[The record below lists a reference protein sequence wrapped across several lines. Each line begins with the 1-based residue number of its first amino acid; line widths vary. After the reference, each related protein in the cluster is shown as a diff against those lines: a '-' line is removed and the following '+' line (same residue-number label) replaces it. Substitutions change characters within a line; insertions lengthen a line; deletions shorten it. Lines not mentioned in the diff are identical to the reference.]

1 MKPALQRGLWLWA
14 GLLAVLLCLLFLPL
28 PPAGRGAGAGVV
40 VIIVIIGLLYT
51 GRQPVDTGVARF
63 SGLPEEPYR
72 LPVVLVCGETADW
85 PGDSAIYQTAQ
96 GCWLR
101 VDDGRAL
108 CHFAR
113 ELLGARPAWAGQL
126 AVMIC
131 INPQQYAH
139 NTALAPLLHELRW
152 QMNRL
157 RQETRQAVPLLLSTR
172 IAGQAVTEPVWQAV
186 LPGKPVQV
194 WQEGCAP
201 CGVPVWTAQ
210 DESGARLQQQ
220 AMLNCLADWFSQ
232 HISPLFSAENPDVPP
247 VLPYAVL
254 LHQGRSMGG
263 IVEHACWAYWLR
275 QQTALDRAAG
285 RVPADERTGFP
296 LPDFVLPLLPK
307 GHALTPRQLAG
318 RYALTLFTVAAM
330 IALCSSGW
338 HNRQLLQ
345 RTAFDIRHYYA
356 IAMQDDAP
364 KAQAVAVL
372 QAHASQLDNWSR
384 NGEPLR
390 LGLGLY
396 QGGRLRLP
404 LLHAIKSYVP
414 PLPPSEPIPTP
425 VPNIIRLDSLSL
437 FDVGSAQ
444 LKPGSTKVLV
454 NALVG
459 IKARPGRL
467 IVVAGHTD
475 DTGDAASN
483 QQLSLKRAEAVRNW
497 MRDTGAVPESCFAVQ
512 GYGES
517 RPHDTND
524 TEAGR
529 AANRRV
535 EISLVPQ
542 ANACQVTGATTVSPA
557 LGDALTQKMEK

>member
-28 PPAGRGAGAGVV
+28 PVVARRVSMGVVMVMVIPGFIRAGR
-40 VIIVIIGLLYT
+40 
-51 GRQPVDTGVARF
+51 RPVDASALRF
-63 SGLPEEPYR
+63 TGLPEEPYR
-72 LPVVLVCGETADW
+72 LPVVLVCGEKADW
-85 PGDSAIYQTAQ
+85 PGKSAVYQTSQ

-101 VDDGRAL
+101 VEEGREL
-108 CHFAR
+108 RHVVR
-113 ELLGARPAWAGQL
+113 ELLWQRPAWAGQL
-126 AVMIC
+126 AVMVC
-131 INPQQYAH
+131 VNPQQHVYD
-139 NTALAPLLHELRW
+139 TALASRLYELRW
-152 QMNRL
+152 QMSRL
-157 RQETRQAVPLLLSTR
+157 RQETCQAVPLLLSCR
-172 IAGQAVTEPVWQAV
+172 IAGQAVTEPVWQAA
-186 LPGKPVQV
+186 LPGEPVHV
-194 WQEGCAP
+194 WREGCAP
-201 CGVPVWTAQ
+201 CSSTYWTAQ

-220 AMLNCLADWFSQ
+220 AMLNSLADWFSQ
-232 HISPLFSAENPDVPP
+232 YISPAFTAENPDVPP

-254 LHQGRSMGG
+254 LYQGRAMAGL
-263 IVEHACWAYWLR
+263 VEDAHWADWLR
-275 QQTALDRAAG
+275 QRTTLDQVAG
-285 RVPADERTGFP
+285 WVPAEESVAFP

-307 GHALTPRQLAG
+307 GHALTPRQRVG
-318 RYALTLFTVAAM
+318 CHALMLFTLAA
-330 IALCSSGW
+330 IAALCSSGW

-356 IAMQDDAP
+356 IAMRDSEP

-372 QAHASQLDNWSR
+372 RTHMTQLDNWSR

-396 QGGRLRLP
+396 LGGRLRLP
-404 LLHAIKSYVP
+404 LLNAIKNYVP
-414 PLPPSEPIPTP
+414 PLSPPEPKNAPAP
-425 VPNIIRLDSLSL
+425 KIIRLDSLAL
-437 FDVGSAQ
+437 FDVGRHQ

-483 QQLSLKRAEAVRNW
+483 QQLSLRRAESVRNW

-542 ANACQVTGATTVSPA
+542 ANACQVTGATPVSPA
-557 LGDALTQKMEK
+557 LGDALTPTMEK

>member
-14 GLLAVLLCLLFLPL
+14 GLLAVMLCLLFLPL
-28 PPAGRGAGAGVV
+28 PPAARGAGVGVV
-40 VIIVIIGLLYT
+40 IVIVIIGLIRV
-51 GRQPVDTGVARF
+51 GRQPVDAGSLRF
-63 SGLPEEPYR
+63 SGLPEASYR
-72 LPVVLVCGETADW
+72 LPIVLVCGEKADW
-85 PGDSAIYQTAQ
+85 PGNSATYQTSQ

-101 VDDGRAL
+101 VDEGVELR
-108 CHFAR
+108 HIVR
-113 ELLGARPAWAGQL
+113 ELLCLRPSWAGQL

-131 INPQQYAH
+131 VNPQQYEH
-139 NTALAPLLHELRW
+139 TTALAPRLYELRW
-152 QMNRL
+152 QINRL
-157 RQETRQAVPLLLSTR
+157 RRETRQTVPLLLSSR
-172 IAGQAVTEPVWQAV
+172 IAGQTVTEPVWQAV
-186 LPGKPVQV
+186 LPGGLVRV
-194 WQEGCAP
+194 WQEDYAP
-201 CGVPVWTAQ
+201 CSVPVWTAQ

-220 AMLNCLADWFSQ
+220 VMLNSLASWFSQ
-232 HISPLFSAENPDVPP
+232 HVSSVFTAESPDIPTI
-247 VLPYAVL
+247 LPCAVL
-254 LHQGRSMGG
+254 FHQGRSMADTAK
-263 IVEHACWAYWLR
+263 HTCWAHWLQ
-275 QQTALDRAAG
+275 QQTGLVQVAG
-285 RVPADERTGFP
+285 WMPADEHSALP

-307 GHALTPRQLAG
+307 G
-318 RYALTLFTVAAM
+318 YALTAPQRAGSHAFILLTLAA
-330 IALCSSGW
+330 IAALCSSGW

-356 IAMQDDAP
+356 IAMQDDEP
-364 KAQAVAVL
+364 KARAVAVL
-372 QAHASQLDNWSR
+372 RAHASQLDNWAR

-404 LLHAIKSYVP
+404 LLNAIRSYVP
-414 PLPPSEPIPTP
+414 PLPSSIPAP
-425 VPNIIRLDSLSL
+425 KPAPNIIRLNSLSL

-459 IKARPGRL
+459 IKAKPGWL

-475 DTGDAASN
+475 DTGDVASN
-483 QQLSLKRAEAVRNW
+483 QLLSLKRAESVRNW
-497 MRDTGAVPESCFAVQ
+497 MRDTGAIPESCFAVQ

-542 ANACQVTGATTVSPA
+542 ADACQVTGATTVSPA

>member
-14 GLLAVLLCLLFLPL
+14 GVLAVLLCLLFLPL
-28 PPAGRGAGAGVV
+28 PPAARGVSTGVV
-40 VIIVIIGLLYT
+40 IMIVIIGFIRA
-51 GRQPVDTGVARF
+51 GRQPVDTDVTRF
-63 SGLPEEPYR
+63 SDLPEEPYR
-72 LPVVLVCGETADW
+72 LPVVLVCGETAGW
-85 PGDSAIYQTAQ
+85 PGKSAVYQTSQ

-101 VDDGRAL
+101 VDEGCEL
-108 CHFAR
+108 HHVAR
-113 ELLGARPAWAGQL
+113 ELLWLRPAWAGQL

-131 INPQQYAH
+131 VNPQQYACGQV
-139 NTALAPLLHELRW
+139 LAPRLYELRW
-152 QMNRL
+152 QIGRL
-157 RQETRQAVPLLLSTR
+157 RRETRQAVPLLLSSH
-172 IAGQAVTEPVWQAV
+172 IAGQAVTESLWQTAFPSEPVRVWQDN
-186 LPGKPVQV
+186 
-194 WQEGCAP
+194 CAP
-201 CGVPVWTAQ
+201 CGVTAWTSQ

-220 AMLNCLADWFSQ
+220 AMLNSLADWFSQ
-232 HISPLFSAENPDVPP
+232 HISPTFIDENPDIPP

-254 LHQGRSMGG
+254 FHQGQSMAGA
-263 IVEHACWAYWLR
+263 IEHNLWVDWLR
-275 QQTALDRAAG
+275 QQTSLGQVAG
-285 RVPADERTGFP
+285 WMPVEGKETSS

-307 GHALTPRQLAG
+307 GHASTPRRRAICH
-318 RYALTLFTVAAM
+318 ALTLFTVAAM

-345 RTAFDIRHYYA
+345 RIAFDIQHYYTVP
-356 IAMQDDAP
+356 MQDYLP
-364 KAQAVAVL
+364 KAQAVVVL
-372 QAHASQLDNWSR
+372 RSHATQLDSWSR

-396 QGGRLRLP
+396 QGSSLRMPVLN
-404 LLHAIKSYVP
+404 AIKSYVP
-414 PLPPSEPIPTP
+414 PPPSSEPKPTPIPKI
-425 VPNIIRLDSLSL
+425 VRLDSMSL
-437 FDVGSAQ
+437 FDVGSDR

-459 IKARPGRL
+459 IKAKPGWL

-475 DTGDAASN
+475 DTGDEASN
-483 QQLSLKRAEAVRNW
+483 QQLSLKRAVSVRNW
-497 MRDTGAVPESCFAVQ
+497 MRDTGEVPESCFAVQ

-517 RPHDTND
+517 RPRETND

-542 ANACQVTGATTVSPA
+542 ANACQVTGATPVSPA